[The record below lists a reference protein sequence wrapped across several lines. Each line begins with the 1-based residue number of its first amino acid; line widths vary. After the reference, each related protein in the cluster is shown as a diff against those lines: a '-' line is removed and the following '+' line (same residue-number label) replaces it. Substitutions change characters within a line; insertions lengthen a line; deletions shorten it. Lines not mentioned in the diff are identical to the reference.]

1 MAFIED
7 WSLFGGHGI
16 RYLWIGVAFFIFAM
30 VWEFFN
36 PLSDPLSFSQKIFT
50 IAILIV
56 GFCLGKGGKRD

>member
-30 VWEFFN
+30 AWEFFN

-56 GFCLGKGGKRD
+56 GFCLGKAGKRD

>member
-30 VWEFFN
+30 AWEFFN

>member
-7 WSLFGGHGI
+7 WSLFGGYGI

-30 VWEFFN
+30 
-36 PLSDPLSFSQKIFT
+36 PLSFSQKIFT

-56 GFCLGKGGKRD
+56 GFCLGIAGKRD